1 MAKATKPGRDARTAT
16 HTYTHL
22 RAWRLFRGLT
32 QATAA
37 TRLRVKPSTLSR
49 WERGTLAPRTDDLE
63 LMAETYGASVTALMS
78 APQQP
83 DFLVTHERLQRI
95 LGRLDADSL
104 EHWLAVGEAM
114 ARGR

>member
-1 MAKATKPGRDARTAT
+1 MARPRTPDNGAVT
-16 HTYTHL
+16 HTHAHL

-37 TRLRVKPSTLSR
+37 ARLRVKPQSLSR
-49 WERGTLAPRTDDLE
+49 WERGALAPRTDDLE
-63 LMAETYGASVTALMS
+63 ALAEAYRTSVTALMGP
-78 APQQP
+78 PQQP
-83 DFLVTHERLQRI
+83 DFLVTHERVGRI

-104 EHWLAVGEAM
+104 EHWLAVGEVM

>member
-1 MAKATKPGRDARTAT
+1 MAKRAAPDKDVGAGT
-16 HTYTHL
+16 HAYTHL

-37 TRLRVKPSTLSR
+37 ARLRAKPSTLSK
-49 WERGTLAPRTDDLE
+49 WERGSLAPRTDDLE
-63 LMAETYGASVTALMS
+63 ALAETYRTSVTALM
-78 APQQP
+78 APPQQP
-83 DFLVTHERLQRI
+83 DFLVTHERVGRI